1 MFIHLESTGHK
12 MPPLTN
18 KQISDVRELTQSAL
32 NTQLSFRVA
41 FRALDYLHE
50 DARVNWR
57 RFRDQLH
64 TGYPVKGVG
73 IKATPSN
80 LETLDE
86 DDGGF
91 LHLEE
96 DLNPDDASDELPYF
110 PYQAASA
117 AYSFTLLEG
126 YGNDLADIVNPG
138 YVTWRRAWHHGV
150 YGNADLKDPTQLK
163 TAEKGFTKPFK
174 CAASEAKNY
183 AVQRLVSLKRDRNA
197 FMHNAEEGVDF
208 EEFHGK
214 VLGTIAALH
223 FLILPTEKELSVYPY
238 FDYYDKWK

>member
-1 MFIHLESTGHK
+1 
-12 MPPLTN
+12 MPSLTN
-18 KQISDVRELTQSAL
+18 HQISAVRDLTQSAL
-32 NTQLSFRVA
+32 ASQLSFRVA
-41 FRALDYLHE
+41 FRAADYLHN

-57 RFRDQLH
+57 DFRDRLH

-80 LETLDE
+80 LEAFDE

-96 DLNPDDASDELPYF
+96 DLNPEDASDELPSF

-138 YVTWRRAWHHGV
+138 YVAGRRAWHHGV
-150 YGNADLKDPTQLK
+150 YGDADLKDPTQL
-163 TAEKGFTKPFK
+163 EKAKEGFTKPFNR
-174 CAASEAKNY
+174 AASEAKNY
-183 AVQRLVSLKRDRNA
+183 AVQRLVNLKRHRNA
-197 FMHNAEEGVDF
+197 FMHDAEEGVDF
-208 EEFHGK
+208 QEFHGM

-223 FLILPTEKELSVYPY
+223 FLVIPTEKQLSVYPY
-238 FDYYDKWK
+238 FDYHGKWK